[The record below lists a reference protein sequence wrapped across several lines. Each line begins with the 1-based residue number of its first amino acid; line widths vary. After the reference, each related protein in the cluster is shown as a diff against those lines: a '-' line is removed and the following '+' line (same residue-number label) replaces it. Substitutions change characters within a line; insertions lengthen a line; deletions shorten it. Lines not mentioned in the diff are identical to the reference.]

1 MDESLLNGQVLQM
14 SFWEQMANK
23 FWQLAVT
30 KGIEIAV
37 ALLILF
43 VGFFF
48 IGKIGKLVYLAINKK
63 TEDPALA
70 LFTQRL
76 TRIAL
81 KVMLVLSVASQM
93 GIETT
98 SFLAALGA
106 AGLAI
111 GLALQGSLSNFAGG
125 VLILIFKPFKVGD
138 VIESGGHTGKVSRID
153 ILHTILNT
161 FDNKTV
167 VLPNAQVANSSIVNF
182 TTQETRRVDINVGI
196 SYNDNIG
203 KAREIILE
211 VISRESRVLPDP
223 EPVVVV
229 VNFGDNSVDL
239 SVRVWTKTED
249 FWNVY
254 WDLMEQVKYA
264 FDEKGITIP
273 FPQRDMRIINP
284 KQIAD

>member
-1 MDESLLNGQVLQM
+1 MDESLLNGQVLQV
-14 SFWEQMANK
+14 SFWERMADK

-30 KGIEIAV
+30 KGIEIGV
-37 ALLILF
+37 AMLILF

-125 VLILIFKPFKVGD
+125 VLILIFKPFRVGD
-138 VIESGGHTGKVSRID
+138 VIESGGHAGKVTRID
-153 ILHTILNT
+153 ILHTILST
-161 FDNKTV
+161 FDNKAV
-167 VLPNAQVANSSIVNF
+167 VLPNAQVANSSLVNF
-182 TTQETRRVDINVGI
+182 TTQETRRVDLSIGI
-196 SYNDNIG
+196 SYDENIA
-203 KAREIILE
+203 KVRE
-211 VISRESRVLPDP
+211 VILQVISGESRVLPDP
-223 EPVVVV
+223 EPIVVVV
-229 VNFGDNSVDL
+229 GFGDSSVNL

-249 FWNVY
+249 FWAVY
-254 WDLMEQVKYA
+254 WNLMEQVKYA
-264 FDEKGITIP
+264 FDEKGIVIP
-273 FPQRDMRIINP
+273 FPQRDVHMISP
-284 KQIAD
+284 KQSAD